1 MIRHMYLFL
10 LISMP
15 AMLTA
20 QKVTISGNIRDASTG
35 EDLIGATILAAPLQ
49 GVGTFSN
56 EYGFFSLT
64 LPPSS
69 YTIQVRYAGYRL
81 YEQEV
86 DLQISQRLT
95 IELAPLEST
104 LEVVEI
110 VAEKENSNV
119 SDTQMGL
126 TKFNPKEIET
136 VPVLFG
142 EKDIIKVIQLS
153 PGVKTAGEGNTGF
166 FVRGGG
172 LDQNLIL
179 LDEAVVYNPSHLLG
193 FFSVFNSD
201 AIKDVSLFKGG
212 MPAEYGGRASSV
224 LDIRMK
230 EGNKKEYDL
239 SGGIGLISSRLTFEG
254 PIQKDKSSFII
265 SGRRTYLDLFLGLSS
280 DEAIQNSNLFFYDLN
295 TKANLQL
302 GEKDRLFIS
311 GYFGQDNFGF
321 GDEFGFNWGNAT
333 GTLRW
338 NHLFSDRLFSNT
350 SLIFS
355 RYTYEFNFGTGD
367 EAFGLES
374 VIQDFSLKQDF
385 SLFANAKQKLKFGF
399 QATRHRFEPGNIN
412 AGSESSF
419 NDEDTEPKYA
429 NEGGLYL
436 QLDQTVSE
444 RFSFNIGLRYSIF
457 DYVGPGTSYTFNSQ
471 GEVLSEESFE
481 DGESIEFY
489 HGLEPRLSMKYQLD
503 ENRSIKASYN
513 RNYQYLH
520 LLTNSTTST
529 PTDVWVPSSNNVKP
543 QIADQVS
550 LGYFQNF
557 MDNTYEFS
565 VETYYKNLQN
575 QIDYRTGAD
584 LFINNTIESELVF
597 GSGYAYG
604 LELYLRKRKGTFTG
618 WVSYTLSRTLRE
630 FDEIN
635 NGDPFPARQDRIHD
649 LSVVANYNLTSRLS
663 LSANFIYYT
672 GDAVTYPAGRYT
684 VDEQIVPYYTER
696 NGERIPD
703 YHRLDLGVTLRN
715 KPGKRVESSWN
726 FSLYNAYGRENA
738 FSIEFRENE
747 DDPTRTEAVKTA
759 LFKWVPSVT
768 YNFSF

>member
-1 MIRHMYLFL
+1 MIRHVCL
-10 LISMP
+10 LLLLCSP
-15 AMLTA
+15 GLLLA
-20 QKVTISGNIRDASTG
+20 QKFTISGNVRDASTG

-49 GVGTFSN
+49 GVGTYSN

-64 LPPSS
+64 LPAST
-69 YTIQVRYAGYRL
+69 YTLQVRYSGYRL
-81 YEQEV
+81 LEKEVSLQE
-86 DLQISQRLT
+86 SQRIN

-104 LEVVEI
+104 LDVVEI

-119 SDTQMGL
+119 SETQMGL
-126 TKFNPKEIET
+126 TKFNPKDVET

-179 LDEAVVYNPSHLLG
+179 LDEAAVYNPSHLLG

-201 AIKDVSLFKGG
+201 AIKDVSLYKGG

-239 SGGIGLISSRLTFEG
+239 SGGIGLISSRMTVEG
-254 PIQKDKSSFII
+254 PIQKDKSSFIV
-265 SGRRTYLDLFLGLSS
+265 SGRRTYLDLFLNLSS
-280 DEAIQNSNLFFYDLN
+280 DEAISNSNLFFYDLN

-302 GEKDRLFIS
+302 GEKDRLFVS

-350 SLIFS
+350 SLVFS
-355 RYTYEFNFGTGD
+355 RYTYEFNFGTGE

-374 VIQDFSLKQDF
+374 VIQDFSIKQDF

-399 QATRHRFEPGNIN
+399 QAIRHRFEPGNIN
-412 AGSESSF
+412 AGAESSL

-429 NEGGLYL
+429 NEGGVYL
-436 QLDQTVSE
+436 QLDQTIND
-444 RFSFNIGLRYSIF
+444 RISFNAGLRYSIF
-457 DYVGPGTSYTFNSQ
+457 DYVGEGTAYTFDSR
-471 GEVLSEESFE
+471 GEIISEEFFE
-481 DGESIEFY
+481 AGESIQLY
-489 HGLEPRLSMKYQLD
+489 QGLEPRFSMKYQLD
-503 ENRSIKASYN
+503 DNKSVKASYN

-557 MDNTYEFS
+557 LDNTYEFS
-565 VETYYKNLQN
+565 AETYYKNLQN

-584 LFINNTIESELVF
+584 LFVNNTIESELVY
-597 GSGYAYG
+597 GKGHAYG
-604 LELYLRKRKGTFTG
+604 LELFLRKQKGVVTG

-635 NGDPFPARQDRIHD
+635 NGDLFPARQDRIHD
-649 LSVVANYNLTSRLS
+649 LSVVVNYNMTSRLS

-684 VDEQIVPYYTER
+684 VDDRVVPYYTER

-703 YHRLDLGVTLRN
+703 YHRLDLGVTLKG
-715 KPGKRVESSWN
+715 KPGKKVDSSWN

-747 DDPTRTEAVKTA
+747 NNPQQTEAVKVS
-759 LFKWVPSVT
+759 LFRWVPSVT